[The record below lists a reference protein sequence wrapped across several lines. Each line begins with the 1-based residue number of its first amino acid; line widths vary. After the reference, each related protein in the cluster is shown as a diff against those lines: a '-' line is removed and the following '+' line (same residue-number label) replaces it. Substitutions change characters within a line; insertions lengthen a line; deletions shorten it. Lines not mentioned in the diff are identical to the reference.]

1 MDYSTLYKY
10 RASSIWYQKNLE
22 LRKHLFKAKIIPK
35 LKEWK
40 IFESHTKM
48 VDIGCGQGDKSDIIS
63 RNLKNNSSL
72 ISLEL
77 SQHMINSAKK
87 RYPRL
92 GDKIIRDDALLLSK
106 LKGLYDVMFYIQILQ
121 HFTHKQ
127 IETAISKAIQFLT
140 PNGKIIT
147 INTYKPEKGI
157 LNKYFSLS
165 QYWYE
170 RLFKIQSGSYKNLTV
185 SDMCNIFT
193 KFGLIMTGRYSAG
206 CIIQVLCFQKK

>member
-40 IFESHTKM
+40 IFESHSKM
-48 VDIGCGQGDKSDIIS
+48 VDVGCGQGDKSDIIT
-63 RNLKNNSSL
+63 RNLKNKSSL

-92 GDKIIRDDALLLSK
+92 GDKIIRDDALLLSRVSSAS
-106 LKGLYDVMFYIQILQ
+106 Y
-121 HFTHKQ
+121 
-127 IETAISKAIQFLT
+127 
-140 PNGKIIT
+140 
-147 INTYKPEKGI
+147 NT
-157 LNKYFSLS
+157 
-165 QYWYE
+165 
-170 RLFKIQSGSYKNLTV
+170 
-185 SDMCNIFT
+185 
-193 KFGLIMTGRYSAG
+193 LI
-206 CIIQVLCFQKK
+206 